1 MLLGNWNH
9 WVLPTDAVLL
19 LVPMDCVTGT
29 GLLAAGTFNP
39 KMKSEELS
47 LASQCIPSWNQKCLA
62 QRDGDPSKVIT
73 AILRY
78 ADEFQGSFS
87 ELNKQ
92 RVAYFFPKC
101 RTTPTASLPRL

>member
-9 WVLPTDAVLL
+9 WVLATDAVLL

-47 LASQCIPSWNQKCLA
+47 LASQSIPSWNQIKGWLTEMA
-62 QRDGDPSKVIT
+62 T
-73 AILRY
+73 LRQS
-78 ADEFQGSFS
+78 A
-87 ELNKQ
+87 
-92 RVAYFFPKC
+92 
-101 RTTPTASLPRL
+101 T

>member
-9 WVLPTDAVLL
+9 WVLATDAVLL

-47 LASQCIPSWNQKCLA
+47 LASQCIPSWNQIKGWLTEMA
-62 QRDGDPSKVIT
+62 T
-73 AILRY
+73 LRQS
-78 ADEFQGSFS
+78 A
-87 ELNKQ
+87 
-92 RVAYFFPKC
+92 
-101 RTTPTASLPRL
+101 T